1 MKEIK
6 SVGVGIYAARVR
18 DEIAFEIGVII
29 LYPLYYISVRAF
41 SKITYLNVF
50 FGSMIQPYTAVTV
63 DVIKIIRSGI
73 L

>member
-29 LYPLYYISVRAF
+29 LYPLYYISSLVYLL
-41 SKITYLNVF
+41 ITHT
-50 FGSMIQPYTAVTV
+50 I
-63 DVIKIIRSGI
+63 VIECG
-73 L
+73 